1 MSFIRL
7 LRVEWVKTMRMRST
21 YIAFIAA
28 GLLILFIQ
36 MGLYFGAD
44 ESLFYQF
51 LKSNSFPT
59 TLLLNGFVSTRVGM
73 EVGFALLLAPMTIL
87 TFARQIAG
95 EDLRGTLRL
104 MLVRPVSR
112 PALLSAKF
120 IVCAV
125 NSILLM
131 GFFLFLSYGVGLTLY
146 GPQDTITVGRFS
158 ELDPRNYAEDKD
170 RAKSAFDR
178 DGLRDA
184 NEEKQQEARMQRRS
198 IREARNFAISRFVIG
213 PEESLKRLFVA
224 WALSSFSLLA
234 IGSMAF
240 FFSAM
245 NRHPIAAM
253 ALTIGAYFTIMILQG
268 LASQENIIPIF
279 RKAEPYLLT
288 TVMDFWRGCFS
299 LEIEWKSVMR
309 EGGLLGGYIA
319 AFFGM
324 AQWIFWRKD
333 ITS

>member
-1 MSFIRL
+1 MSFLRL
-7 LRVEWVKTMRMRST
+7 IRVEWVKTMRMRST

-51 LKSNSFPT
+51 LKSNGFPT

-112 PALLSAKF
+112 PALLTAKF
-120 IVCAV
+120 LVCAV

-131 GFFLFLSYGVGLTLY
+131 GFFLFLSFGVGLTLY
-146 GPQDTITVGRFS
+146 GPQETITVGRFS
-158 ELDPRNYAEDKD
+158 ELDPRNYAADKD
-170 RAKSAFDR
+170 GAETAFDR
-178 DGLRDA
+178 GRLREA
-184 NEEKQQEARMQRRS
+184 SEAERQEARLQRRS
-198 IREARNFAISRFVIG
+198 FRDARNFAISRFVIG
-213 PEESLKRLFVA
+213 PEESLRRLFAA
-224 WALSSFSLLA
+224 WLLSSWALLA
-234 IGSMAF
+234 IGSLAF
-240 FFSAM
+240 FFSAV

-253 ALTIGAYFTIMILQG
+253 ALTIGTYFTLMILQG

-279 RKAEPYLLT
+279 RAAEPYLLT
-288 TVMDFWRGCFS
+288 TLMDFWRGCFS
-299 LEIEWKSVMR
+299 LKIEWGSVLR
-309 EGGLLGGYIA
+309 EGGLLGLYTA

>member
-1 MSFIRL
+1 MSFLRL

-44 ESLFYQF
+44 ESRFYQF
-51 LKSNSFPT
+51 LQKNGFPT
-59 TLLLNGFVSTRVGM
+59 TLLLNGFISTRVGM

-87 TFARQIAG
+87 TFARQVAG

-112 PALLSAKF
+112 PGLLTAKF
-120 IVCAV
+120 LVCAV

-146 GPQDTITVGRFS
+146 GPQDTITVGRFD
-158 ELDPRNYAEDKD
+158 ELDPRNYAADQA
-170 RAKSAFDR
+170 RAQSAFDR
-178 DGLRDA
+178 DRLRDA
-184 NEEKQQEARMQRRS
+184 SEEQQQAARQTRREF
-198 IREARNFAISRFVIG
+198 REARNFAISRFVIG
-213 PEESLKRLFVA
+213 PDESIRRLFVA

-234 IGSMAF
+234 IGAMAF
-240 FFSAM
+240 FFSVI

-253 ALTIGAYFTIMILQG
+253 ALTIGTYFTIMILQG

-279 RKAEPYLLT
+279 QKAEPYLLT

-299 LEIEWKSVMR
+299 LEIPWKDVLR
-309 EGGLLGGYIA
+309 EGGLLAAYIA
-319 AFFGM
+319 AFFGLS
-324 AQWIFWRKD
+324 QWLFWRKD